1 MAKRRPNGDGMVRK
15 RADGRW
21 EGAVVI
27 GHKADG
33 SYLYKWVQAKTQK
46 ELLPKLHR
54 AIEAYRGVD
63 LTEESRMTLGEWFE
77 RWFKD
82 YAEVTLRPS
91 TVRGYRRYAK
101 QINRSLGEKQISL
114 ITTQQIQRM
123 YNKLKRDGRAV
134 CREKYG
140 TGLSDSSVRS
150 IHMLLHEVME
160 AAVQARLIAKNP
172 TAGTK
177 IPKCNYPDK
186 KISNESELAV
196 FIEAIER
203 EPLWRDFFY
212 TEITTGL
219 RRGEICGLKW
229 SDLDMEKGTLKIE
242 RSISNGEGGKLEI
255 GETKTEKGKRI
266 IRLPASTLRI
276 LTERKEC
283 ALNEWV
289 FPNLLEPG
297 KPMNPSTAYGKLKS
311 ILKAA
316 GLPDIRFH
324 DLRHTFAT
332 HALTSGVDAKTLA
345 GILGHTNASFT
356 LDTYT
361 HVTGEM
367 QKNAAEIV
375 GGFMDDFIGGE
386 FE

>member
-46 ELLPKLHR
+46 ELMPKLHR
-54 AIEAYRGVD
+54 AIETYRGVD

-91 TVRGYRRYAK
+91 TIRGYRIYEK
-101 QINRSLGEKQISL
+101 QINRYLGDKQISL

-123 YNKLKRDGRAV
+123 YNKLKRDGREKA
-134 CREKYG
+134 REKFG
-140 TGLSDSSVRS
+140 DGLSDSSVRS

-177 IPKCNYPDK
+177 IPKCNYPEK
-186 KISNESELAV
+186 KILNEAELAV
-196 FIEAIER
+196 FTEAIER

-229 SDLDMEKGTLKIE
+229 SDLDTERGTLKIE
-242 RSISNGEGGKLEI
+242 RSVSNGEGGELEI
-255 GETKTEKGKRI
+255 GETKTEKGKRV

-283 ALNEWV
+283 ALTEWI
-289 FPNLLEPG
+289 FPNLLEPE
-297 KPMNPSTAYGKLKS
+297 KPMNPSTGYNKLKS

-361 HVTGEM
+361 HVTTDM

>member
-1 MAKRRPNGDGMVRK
+1 
-15 RADGRW
+15 
-21 EGAVVI
+21 
-27 GHKADG
+27 
-33 SYLYKWVQAKTQK
+33 
-46 ELLPKLHR
+46 
-54 AIEAYRGVD
+54 
-63 LTEESRMTLGEWFE
+63 MTLGEWFE

-101 QINRSLGEKQISL
+101 QINRSLGDKQISL

-123 YNKLKRDGRAV
+123 YNKLKRDGREKA
-134 CREKYG
+134 REKFG
-140 TGLSDSSVRS
+140 DGLSDSSVRS

-186 KISNESELAV
+186 KILNESELAV

-229 SDLDMEKGTLKIE
+229 SDLDIERGTLKIE
-242 RSISNGEGGKLEI
+242 RSIGNGEGGKLEI
-255 GETKTEKGKRI
+255 GETKTEKGKRV

-276 LTERKEC
+276 LTERKES
-283 ALNEWV
+283 ALTEWI
-289 FPNLLEPG
+289 FPNLLEPE
-297 KPMNPSTAYGKLKS
+297 KPMNPSTGYNKLKS
-311 ILKAA
+311 ILKSA

>member
-1 MAKRRPNGDGMVRK
+1 MAKRRPNGDGMIRK

-21 EGAVVI
+21 EGAIVI

-101 QINRSLGEKQISL
+101 QINRSLGEKQIGL

-123 YNKLKRDGRAV
+123 YNKLKRDGREKA
-134 CREKYG
+134 REKFG
-140 TGLSDSSVRS
+140 DGLSDSSVRS

-186 KISNESELAV
+186 KILNESELAV

-283 ALNEWV
+283 ALNDWI
-289 FPNLLEPG
+289 FPNLLEPE
-297 KPMNPSTAYGKLKS
+297 KPMNPATAYGKLKS
-311 ILKAA
+311 ILKLA

>member
-1 MAKRRPNGDGMVRK
+1 MAKRRPNGDGMIRK

-21 EGAVVI
+21 EGAIVI

-33 SYLYKWVQAKTQK
+33 SYLYKWVQARTQK

-63 LTEESRMTLGEWFE
+63 LTEDSRMTLGEWFE

-91 TVRGYRRYAK
+91 TVRGYRRYAA
-101 QINRSLGEKQISL
+101 QINRSLGEKQIGL

-123 YNKLKRDGRAV
+123 YNKLKRDGRERA
-134 CREKYG
+134 REKFG
-140 TGLSDSSVRS
+140 DGLSDSSVRS

-177 IPKCNYPDK
+177 IPRCNYPDK
-186 KISNESELAV
+186 KILSEGELAV
-196 FIEAIER
+196 FIEDIER

-212 TEITTGL
+212 AEITTGP

-229 SDLDMEKGTLKIE
+229 SDLDMEKG
-242 RSISNGEGGKLEI
+242 
-255 GETKTEKGKRI
+255 
-266 IRLPASTLRI
+266 
-276 LTERKEC
+276 
-283 ALNEWV
+283 ALNDWI

-316 GLPDIRFH
+316 ELPDIRFH

-375 GGFMDDFIGGE
+375 GGFMDDFLGGE

>member
-1 MAKRRPNGDGMVRK
+1 M
-15 RADGRW
+15 
-21 EGAVVI
+21 
-27 GHKADG
+27 
-33 SYLYKWVQAKTQK
+33 
-46 ELLPKLHR
+46 
-54 AIEAYRGVD
+54 
-63 LTEESRMTLGEWFE
+63 
-77 RWFKD
+77 
-82 YAEVTLRPS
+82 
-91 TVRGYRRYAK
+91 
-101 QINRSLGEKQISL
+101 
-114 ITTQQIQRM
+114 
-123 YNKLKRDGRAV
+123 
-134 CREKYG
+134 
-140 TGLSDSSVRS
+140 
-150 IHMLLHEVME
+150 
-160 AAVQARLIAKNP
+160 QARLISKNP

-186 KISNESELAV
+186 KILSDSELAR

-229 SDLDMEKGTLKIE
+229 SDLDTKRGTLKIE
-242 RSISNGEGGKLEI
+242 RSVNNGEGGKLEI
-255 GETKTEKGKRI
+255 GETKTEKGKRV

-276 LTERKEC
+276 LTERKES
-283 ALNEWV
+283 ALTEWI
-289 FPNLLEPG
+289 FPNLLEPE
-297 KPMNPSTAYGKLKS
+297 KPMNSSTAYDKLKS

-361 HVTGEM
+361 HVTTDM

>member
-1 MAKRRPNGDGMVRK
+1 MAKRRPNGDGMIRK

-21 EGAVVI
+21 EGAIVI

-101 QINRSLGEKQISL
+101 QINRSLGEKQIGL

-123 YNKLKRDGRAV
+123 YNKLKRDGRERA
-134 CREKYG
+134 REKFG
-140 TGLSDSSVRS
+140 DGLSDSSVRS

-186 KISNESELAV
+186 KILNESELAV

-229 SDLDMEKGTLKIE
+229 SDLDIEKGTLKIE
-242 RSISNGEGGKLEI
+242 RSISNGESGELEI
-255 GETKTEKGKRI
+255 GETKTEKGKRV

-283 ALNEWV
+283 ALNDWV

>member
-1 MAKRRPNGDGMVRK
+1 MAKRRPNGDGMIRK

-21 EGAVVI
+21 EGAIVI
-27 GHKADG
+27 GHKSDG

-101 QINRSLGEKQISL
+101 QINRSLGEKQIGL

-123 YNKLKRDGRAV
+123 YNKLKRDGREKA
-134 CREKYG
+134 REKFG
-140 TGLSDSSVRS
+140 DGLSDSSVRS

-160 AAVQARLIAKNP
+160 AAMQARLIAKNP

-186 KISNESELAV
+186 KILNESELAV

-229 SDLDMEKGTLKIE
+229 CDLDMEKGTLKIE
-242 RSISNGEGGKLEI
+242 RSIGNGEGGKLEI
-255 GETKTEKGKRI
+255 GETKTEKGKRV

-276 LTERKEC
+276 LTERKES
-283 ALNEWV
+283 ALTEWI
-289 FPNLLEPG
+289 FPNLLEPE
-297 KPMNPSTAYGKLKS
+297 KPMNPSTAYDKLKS

>member
-1 MAKRRPNGDGMVRK
+1 MAKRRPNGDGMIRK

-21 EGAVVI
+21 EGAIVI

-33 SYLYKWVQAKTQK
+33 SYLYNWVQAKTQK
-46 ELLPKLHR
+46 ELMPKLHR

-63 LTEESRMTLGEWFE
+63 LTEESRMTLGDWFE
-77 RWFKD
+77 RWLKD
-82 YAEVTLRPS
+82 YAEVMLRPS
-91 TVRGYRRYAK
+91 TDRGYRRYAS
-101 QINRSLGEKQISL
+101 QINRFLGDKQISL

-123 YNKLKRDGRAV
+123 YNKLKRDGR
-134 CREKYG
+134 EKARKKLG
-140 TGLSDSSVRS
+140 DGLSDSTVRS

-160 AAVQARLIAKNP
+160 AAMQARLIAKNP

-186 KISNESELAV
+186 KILNEAELAV
-196 FIEAIER
+196 FIEAIES

-229 SDLDMEKGTLKIE
+229 SDLDTERGTLKIE
-242 RSISNGEGGKLEI
+242 RSIGNGEGGKLEI
-255 GETKTEKGKRI
+255 GETKTEKGKRV

-276 LTERKEC
+276 LTERKES
-283 ALNEWV
+283 ALTEWI
-289 FPNLLEPG
+289 FPNLLEPE
-297 KPMNPSTAYGKLKS
+297 KPMNPSTAYDKLKS

>member
-1 MAKRRPNGDGMVRK
+1 MAKRRPNGDGMIRK

-21 EGAVVI
+21 EGAIVI

-101 QINRSLGEKQISL
+101 QINRFLGDKQISL

-123 YNKLKRDGRAV
+123 YNNLKRDGR
-134 CREKYG
+134 EKARKKLG
-140 TGLSDSSVRS
+140 DGLSDSTVRS

-172 TAGTK
+172 TAGMK

-186 KISNESELAV
+186 KILSESELAR
-196 FIEAIER
+196 FMEAIER

-229 SDLDMEKGTLKIE
+229 SDLDTERGTLKIE
-242 RSISNGEGGKLEI
+242 RSIGNGEGGKLEI
-255 GETKTEKGKRI
+255 GETKTEKGKRV

-276 LTERKEC
+276 LTERKES
-283 ALNEWV
+283 ALTEWI
-289 FPNLLEPG
+289 FPNLLEPE
-297 KPMNPSTAYGKLKS
+297 KPMNPSTAYDKLKS

-316 GLPDIRFH
+316 GLPNIRFH

>member
-1 MAKRRPNGDGMVRK
+1 MAKRRPNGDGMIRK

-63 LTEESRMTLGEWFE
+63 LTEESRMTLAEWFE

-91 TVRGYRRYAK
+91 TVRGYRRYEK
-101 QINRSLGEKQISL
+101 LINRHLGYKQISL

-123 YNKLKRDGRAV
+123 YNKLKRDGREKA
-134 CREKYG
+134 REKFG
-140 TGLSDSSVRS
+140 DGLSDSTVRS

-172 TAGTK
+172 TTGTK

-186 KISNESELAV
+186 KILSEGELGK
-196 FIEAIER
+196 FMEAIER

-229 SDLDMEKGTLKIE
+229 NDLDIEHGTLKIE
-242 RSISNGEGGKLEI
+242 RSIGNGEGGKLEI
-255 GETKTEKGKRI
+255 GETKTETGKRV

-276 LTERKEC
+276 LTERKEK
-283 ALNEWV
+283 ALTEWI
-289 FPNLLEPG
+289 FPNLLEPE
-297 KPMNPSTAYGKLKS
+297 KPMNPSAGYNKLKS
-311 ILKAA
+311 ILKLA

-361 HVTGEM
+361 HVTTDM